1 MDQKVNDFRYEDKN
15 ILITGGTGSLG
26 QALTPLLLSKNV
38 KKIKIYSRDEYKQ
51 YVMKKKFDNDKL
63 EFYIGDIRDKDRLIK
78 ACNNIDCI
86 IHAASIKHVP
96 SCENNPMEA
105 IKTNIF
111 GSQNVIDAAKYNLVN
126 RIIGVSTDKAVNPIN
141 FYGHTKAIME
151 KLFINA
157 NKESFTKFSCVR
169 YGNVVGS
176 RGSVIPFFKKMA
188 KEGKKFPLT
197 DKNMTRFWITL
208 GQAANFV
215 LDSLEKMQGQEIFI
229 PKLPVMKIIDLA
241 KSIKEDAEF
250 GEIGIRQGEKVH
262 ETLIGFEES
271 NNVIKYDDF
280 YKIYY
285 GEYPISWEN
294 KRQFTYASNTTENI
308 LSIEE
313 MRKLL

>member
-111 GSQNVIDAAKYNLVN
+111 GSQNVIEAASKNLVKKV
-126 RIIGVSTDKAVNPIN
+126 IGVSTDKAVSPIN

-157 NKESFTKFSCVR
+157 NNYYTRFSCVR

-176 RGSVIPFFKKMA
+176 RGSVIPFFKKVA

-197 DKNMTRFWITL
+197 DKKMTRFWITL
-208 GQAANFV
+208 DQAANFV
-215 LDSLEKMQGQEIFI
+215 LASSEKMQGQEIFI
-229 PKLPVMKIIDLA
+229 PKLPVMKITELA
-241 KSIKEDAEF
+241 KAIKEDAEF
-250 GEIGIRQGEKVH
+250 EKIDIRQGEKLH
-262 ETLIGFEES
+262 ESLIGFEES
-271 NNVIKYDDF
+271 CNVIKYDDF

-285 GEYPISWEN
+285 GEYPKSWEN
-294 KRQFTYASNTTENI
+294 KRQFIYASNTTENI

>member
-1 MDQKVNDFRYEDKN
+1 MDQKINDFKYEDKN

-26 QALTPLLLSKNV
+26 QALAPILLSKNI

-51 YVMKKKFDNDKL
+51 YVMFKKFEKYSDKL
-63 EFYIGDIRDKDRLIK
+63 EFFIGDVRDKDRLIK

-111 GSQNVIDAAKYNLVN
+111 GSQNVIDAALKNMIKKV
-126 RIIGVSTDKAVNPIN
+126 IGISTDKAVNPIN

-157 NKESFTKFSCVR
+157 NSFYTKFSCVR

-176 RGSVIPFFKKMA
+176 RGSVIPFFQKLA

-197 DKNMTRFWITL
+197 DKRMTRFWITL
-208 GQAANFV
+208 GQAADFV
-215 LDSLEKMQGQEIFI
+215 VNSLEKMQGREIFI
-229 PKLPVMKIIDLA
+229 PKLPVMKITELA
-241 KSIKEDAEF
+241 KAIKEDAEF
-250 GEIGIRQGEKVH
+250 EEIGIRPGEKIH
-262 ETLIGFEES
+262 ETLIGYEES
-271 NNVIKYDDF
+271 A
-280 YKIYY
+280 
-285 GEYPISWEN
+285 
-294 KRQFTYASNTTENI
+294 KRITYVDHYVLEDSKPFIERSDKGIYASNTTENI

-313 MRKLL
+313 MKKLL

>member
-26 QALTPLLLSKNV
+26 QALTPILLSKNV
-38 KKIKIYSRDEYKQ
+38 KKLKIYSRDEYKQ

-111 GSQNVIDAAKYNLVN
+111 GSQNVIDAALKNMIKKV
-126 RIIGVSTDKAVNPIN
+126 IGISTDKAVNPIN

-157 NKESFTKFSCVR
+157 NSFYTKFSCVR

-176 RGSVIPFFKKMA
+176 RGSVIPFFQKLA

-197 DKNMTRFWITL
+197 DKRMTRFWITL
-208 GQAANFV
+208 DQAANFV
-215 LDSLEKMQGQEIFI
+215 INSLERMQGQEIFI
-229 PKLPVMKIIDLA
+229 PKLSVMKITELA
-241 KSIKEDAEF
+241 KAIKEDAEF
-250 GEIGIRQGEKVH
+250 EEIGIRPGEKIH
-262 ETLIGFEES
+262 EALIGYEES
-271 NNVIKYDDF
+271 AK
-280 YKIYY
+280 KITYVDYY
-285 GEYPISWEN
+285 VLEN
-294 KRQFTYASNTTENI
+294 SKSFIERSDKGIYASNTTENI

-313 MRKLL
+313 MKKLL